1 MISRMARQA
10 AGVLIVALL
19 VFAGWTGSTSAAPPA
34 QTGAS
39 IKLLE
44 LVEGTL
50 DAATPSASYTFRIN
64 EGFPFSITARD
75 ATGQLGLHITVTGP
89 TGQTLAASQPL
100 DDDPSFHVI
109 EALLAPATGT
119 YTAAVTRTGTGSGAF
134 SLLLLPG
141 YANLEKYDNFELSG
155 DDLSMSWTP
164 SSSESNSWDIV
175 DGAAELTVFAPN
187 MLSYFQPDDAL
198 SYDDLYIESDV
209 RVEGSPSY
217 YEYGVLLRL
226 EDDPEEFYAVTFSS
240 DSDWAVYYFDGEWTA
255 VQEWTTTP
263 VVDGADKN
271 PRIGVMVRGTT
282 FRLYFNDRFV
292 GEVTDLETRRQAGSI
307 AIVAATR
314 TGQTDAL
321 TIYHDNVVI
330 TTPLLS
336 ASSQVSG
343 VLSGLAGILSAAT
356 QQAATPA
363 SQLPFGAAGQ
373 ATPKPTNPPPPT
385 PVPASPTPSASLSN
399 WASSRPSDIVGEL
412 QQEGIVPAG
421 GAVTLTVP
429 TSFGDTSSSGFNYYP
444 LGQGRRFRNFV
455 LTFDAH
461 LDITGPE
468 SGCGMHF
475 RNNGGASVSIAMV
488 TEDGA
493 AFLGQINS
501 GELHPSSV
509 FEFAPSVLTGQGAV
523 NRVTVVALGPD
534 VRMYVNGQLV
544 AAGAFD
550 DHSGTVALEVY
561 VAEDDLGR
569 TQRTY
574 CQLDNVWLWE
584 F

>member
-1 MISRMARQA
+1 M
-10 AGVLIVALL
+10 
-19 VFAGWTGSTSAAPPA
+19 
-34 QTGAS
+34 
-39 IKLLE
+39 
-44 LVEGTL
+44 
-50 DAATPSASYTFRIN
+50 
-64 EGFPFSITARD
+64 
-75 ATGQLGLHITVTGP
+75 
-89 TGQTLAASQPL
+89 
-100 DDDPSFHVI
+100 
-109 EALLAPATGT
+109 
-119 YTAAVTRTGTGSGAF
+119 
-134 SLLLLPG
+134 
-141 YANLEKYDNFELSG
+141 
-155 DDLSMSWTP
+155 
-164 SSSESNSWDIV
+164 
-175 DGAAELTVFAPN
+175 
-187 MLSYFQPDDAL
+187 
-198 SYDDLYIESDV
+198 
-209 RVEGSPSY
+209 
-217 YEYGVLLRL
+217 
-226 EDDPEEFYAVTFSS
+226 
-240 DSDWAVYYFDGEWTA
+240 
-255 VQEWTTTP
+255 
-263 VVDGADKN
+263 
-271 PRIGVMVRGTT
+271 
-282 FRLYFNDRFV
+282 
-292 GEVTDLETRRQAGSI
+292 
-307 AIVAATR
+307 
-314 TGQTDAL
+314 
-321 TIYHDNVVI
+321 VI

-373 ATPKPTNPPPPT
+373 ATPKPTNLPPPT
-385 PVPASPTPSASLSN
+385 AVPASPTPSASLSN

-412 QQEGIVPAG
+412 QQEGIVPAS